1 MKENK
6 KNTKSLIIYLII
18 FAFVVAVSINAIIN
32 QESKKQEIKMQI
44 SQYEDELEKLKSEKE
59 ELIEQKEKINTDK
72 YIENVARN
80 KLDMFLPNE
89 KVYVHS
95 STRSPIEVSKEDDY
109 PLNTRYEVKSIYDKN
124 RQTYIYDLKNSDIF
138 FLVSDG
144 KDKIGENDI
153 LEAIRLAGNK
163 DIYFIR
169 WDNEQQL

>member
-6 KNTKSLIIYLII
+6 NNTKNLIIYLII

-44 SQYEDELEKLKSEKE
+44 SQYEEELKKLKSEKD

-95 STRSPIEVSKEDDY
+95 
-109 PLNTRYEVKSIYDKN
+109 
-124 RQTYIYDLKNSDIF
+124 
-138 FLVSDG
+138 
-144 KDKIGENDI
+144 
-153 LEAIRLAGNK
+153 
-163 DIYFIR
+163 R
-169 WDNEQQL
+169 W

>member
-6 KNTKSLIIYLII
+6 NNTKNLIIYLII

-44 SQYEDELEKLKSEKE
+44 SQYEEEFKKLKSEKD

-95 STRSPIEVSKEDDY
+95 
-109 PLNTRYEVKSIYDKN
+109 
-124 RQTYIYDLKNSDIF
+124 
-138 FLVSDG
+138 
-144 KDKIGENDI
+144 
-153 LEAIRLAGNK
+153 
-163 DIYFIR
+163 R
-169 WDNEQQL
+169 W

>member
-6 KNTKSLIIYLII
+6 NNTKNLIIYLII

-44 SQYEDELEKLKSEKE
+44 SQYEDELKKLKSEKD

-95 STRSPIEVSKEDDY
+95 RWQNIILDLEIIE
-109 PLNTRYEVKSIYDKN
+109 I
-124 RQTYIYDLKNSDIF
+124 
-138 FLVSDG
+138 
-144 KDKIGENDI
+144 
-153 LEAIRLAGNK
+153 
-163 DIYFIR
+163 
-169 WDNEQQL
+169 

>member
-6 KNTKSLIIYLII
+6 NNTKNLIIYLII

-44 SQYEDELEKLKSEKE
+44 SQYEDELKKLKSEKD

-72 YIENVARN
+72 YIENIARN

-95 STRSPIEVSKEDDY
+95 
-109 PLNTRYEVKSIYDKN
+109 
-124 RQTYIYDLKNSDIF
+124 
-138 FLVSDG
+138 
-144 KDKIGENDI
+144 
-153 LEAIRLAGNK
+153 
-163 DIYFIR
+163 R
-169 WDNEQQL
+169 W

>member
-6 KNTKSLIIYLII
+6 TNTKNLIIYLII

-44 SQYEDELEKLKSEKE
+44 SQYEDELKKLKSEKD

-95 STRSPIEVSKEDDY
+95 
-109 PLNTRYEVKSIYDKN
+109 
-124 RQTYIYDLKNSDIF
+124 
-138 FLVSDG
+138 
-144 KDKIGENDI
+144 
-153 LEAIRLAGNK
+153 
-163 DIYFIR
+163 R
-169 WDNEQQL
+169 W

>member
-6 KNTKSLIIYLII
+6 KNTKSLILYLII

-95 STRSPIEVSKEDDY
+95 
-109 PLNTRYEVKSIYDKN
+109 
-124 RQTYIYDLKNSDIF
+124 
-138 FLVSDG
+138 
-144 KDKIGENDI
+144 
-153 LEAIRLAGNK
+153 
-163 DIYFIR
+163 R
-169 WDNEQQL
+169 W

>member
-32 QESKKQEIKMQI
+32 QESKKQEIKMKI

-95 STRSPIEVSKEDDY
+95 
-109 PLNTRYEVKSIYDKN
+109 
-124 RQTYIYDLKNSDIF
+124 
-138 FLVSDG
+138 
-144 KDKIGENDI
+144 
-153 LEAIRLAGNK
+153 
-163 DIYFIR
+163 R
-169 WDNEQQL
+169 W

>member
-1 MKENK
+1 MEKEARDNDNIILRKMKRVKEKFRKKEKKEANNKQWIIKGKDMKENK

-95 STRSPIEVSKEDDY
+95 
-109 PLNTRYEVKSIYDKN
+109 
-124 RQTYIYDLKNSDIF
+124 
-138 FLVSDG
+138 
-144 KDKIGENDI
+144 
-153 LEAIRLAGNK
+153 
-163 DIYFIR
+163 R
-169 WDNEQQL
+169 W

>member
-44 SQYEDELEKLKSEKE
+44 SQYEDELEKQKSEKE

-72 YIENVARN
+72 YIENIARN

-95 STRSPIEVSKEDDY
+95 
-109 PLNTRYEVKSIYDKN
+109 
-124 RQTYIYDLKNSDIF
+124 
-138 FLVSDG
+138 
-144 KDKIGENDI
+144 
-153 LEAIRLAGNK
+153 
-163 DIYFIR
+163 R
-169 WDNEQQL
+169 W

>member
-1 MKENK
+1 MYKGKRMKENK
-6 KNTKSLIIYLII
+6 NNTKNLIIYLII

-44 SQYEDELEKLKSEKE
+44 SQYEDELKKLKSEKD

-95 STRSPIEVSKEDDY
+95 
-109 PLNTRYEVKSIYDKN
+109 
-124 RQTYIYDLKNSDIF
+124 
-138 FLVSDG
+138 
-144 KDKIGENDI
+144 
-153 LEAIRLAGNK
+153 
-163 DIYFIR
+163 R
-169 WDNEQQL
+169 W

>member
-6 KNTKSLIIYLII
+6 NNTKNLIIYLII

-44 SQYEDELEKLKSEKE
+44 SQYEDELKKLKSEKD

-95 STRSPIEVSKEDDY
+95 R
-109 PLNTRYEVKSIYDKN
+109 
-124 RQTYIYDLKNSDIF
+124 
-138 FLVSDG
+138 
-144 KDKIGENDI
+144 
-153 LEAIRLAGNK
+153 
-163 DIYFIR
+163 
-169 WDNEQQL
+169 

>member
-6 KNTKSLIIYLII
+6 KNTKNLIIYLII

-44 SQYEDELEKLKSEKE
+44 SQYEEELKKLKSEKD

-95 STRSPIEVSKEDDY
+95 
-109 PLNTRYEVKSIYDKN
+109 
-124 RQTYIYDLKNSDIF
+124 
-138 FLVSDG
+138 
-144 KDKIGENDI
+144 
-153 LEAIRLAGNK
+153 
-163 DIYFIR
+163 R
-169 WDNEQQL
+169 W

>member
-6 KNTKSLIIYLII
+6 NNTKNLIIYLII

-44 SQYEDELEKLKSEKE
+44 SQYEDELKKLKSEKD

-80 KLDMFLPNE
+80 KQDMFLPNE

-95 STRSPIEVSKEDDY
+95 
-109 PLNTRYEVKSIYDKN
+109 
-124 RQTYIYDLKNSDIF
+124 
-138 FLVSDG
+138 
-144 KDKIGENDI
+144 
-153 LEAIRLAGNK
+153 
-163 DIYFIR
+163 R
-169 WDNEQQL
+169 W

>member
-6 KNTKSLIIYLII
+6 NNTKNLIIYLII

-44 SQYEDELEKLKSEKE
+44 SQYEDELKKLKSEKD

-89 KVYVHS
+89 KVYV
-95 STRSPIEVSKEDDY
+95 
-109 PLNTRYEVKSIYDKN
+109 
-124 RQTYIYDLKNSDIF
+124 NS
-138 FLVSDG
+138 
-144 KDKIGENDI
+144 
-153 LEAIRLAGNK
+153 
-163 DIYFIR
+163 R
-169 WDNEQQL
+169 W

>member
-6 KNTKSLIIYLII
+6 NNTKNLIIYLII

-44 SQYEDELEKLKSEKE
+44 SQYEEELKKLKSEKD
-59 ELIEQKEKINTDK
+59 ELIEQKENINTDK

-95 STRSPIEVSKEDDY
+95 
-109 PLNTRYEVKSIYDKN
+109 
-124 RQTYIYDLKNSDIF
+124 
-138 FLVSDG
+138 
-144 KDKIGENDI
+144 
-153 LEAIRLAGNK
+153 
-163 DIYFIR
+163 R
-169 WDNEQQL
+169 W

>member
-18 FAFVVAVSINAIIN
+18 FAFGVAVSINAIIN

-95 STRSPIEVSKEDDY
+95 
-109 PLNTRYEVKSIYDKN
+109 
-124 RQTYIYDLKNSDIF
+124 
-138 FLVSDG
+138 
-144 KDKIGENDI
+144 
-153 LEAIRLAGNK
+153 
-163 DIYFIR
+163 R
-169 WDNEQQL
+169 W

>member
-6 KNTKSLIIYLII
+6 KNTKNLIIYLII

-44 SQYEDELEKLKSEKE
+44 SQYEDELKKLKSEKD

-95 STRSPIEVSKEDDY
+95 
-109 PLNTRYEVKSIYDKN
+109 
-124 RQTYIYDLKNSDIF
+124 
-138 FLVSDG
+138 
-144 KDKIGENDI
+144 
-153 LEAIRLAGNK
+153 
-163 DIYFIR
+163 R
-169 WDNEQQL
+169 W

>member
-6 KNTKSLIIYLII
+6 NNTKNLIIYLII

-44 SQYEDELEKLKSEKE
+44 SQYEDELKKLKSEKD
-59 ELIEQKEKINTDK
+59 ELIEQKENINTDK

-95 STRSPIEVSKEDDY
+95 
-109 PLNTRYEVKSIYDKN
+109 
-124 RQTYIYDLKNSDIF
+124 
-138 FLVSDG
+138 
-144 KDKIGENDI
+144 
-153 LEAIRLAGNK
+153 
-163 DIYFIR
+163 R
-169 WDNEQQL
+169 W

>member
-1 MKENK
+1 MKENN

-95 STRSPIEVSKEDDY
+95 
-109 PLNTRYEVKSIYDKN
+109 
-124 RQTYIYDLKNSDIF
+124 
-138 FLVSDG
+138 
-144 KDKIGENDI
+144 
-153 LEAIRLAGNK
+153 
-163 DIYFIR
+163 R
-169 WDNEQQL
+169 W

>member
-6 KNTKSLIIYLII
+6 NNTKNLIIYLII

-44 SQYEDELEKLKSEKE
+44 SQYEEDLKKLKSEKD

-95 STRSPIEVSKEDDY
+95 
-109 PLNTRYEVKSIYDKN
+109 
-124 RQTYIYDLKNSDIF
+124 
-138 FLVSDG
+138 
-144 KDKIGENDI
+144 
-153 LEAIRLAGNK
+153 
-163 DIYFIR
+163 R
-169 WDNEQQL
+169 W

>member
-44 SQYEDELEKLKSEKE
+44 SQYDDELEKLKSEKE

-95 STRSPIEVSKEDDY
+95 
-109 PLNTRYEVKSIYDKN
+109 
-124 RQTYIYDLKNSDIF
+124 
-138 FLVSDG
+138 
-144 KDKIGENDI
+144 
-153 LEAIRLAGNK
+153 
-163 DIYFIR
+163 R
-169 WDNEQQL
+169 W

>member
-32 QESKKQEIKMQI
+32 QEGKKQEIKMQI

-95 STRSPIEVSKEDDY
+95 
-109 PLNTRYEVKSIYDKN
+109 
-124 RQTYIYDLKNSDIF
+124 
-138 FLVSDG
+138 
-144 KDKIGENDI
+144 
-153 LEAIRLAGNK
+153 
-163 DIYFIR
+163 R
-169 WDNEQQL
+169 W

>member
-32 QESKKQEIKMQI
+32 QESKKQEIKIQI

-95 STRSPIEVSKEDDY
+95 
-109 PLNTRYEVKSIYDKN
+109 
-124 RQTYIYDLKNSDIF
+124 
-138 FLVSDG
+138 
-144 KDKIGENDI
+144 
-153 LEAIRLAGNK
+153 
-163 DIYFIR
+163 R
-169 WDNEQQL
+169 W

>member
-6 KNTKSLIIYLII
+6 NNTKNLIIYLII

-44 SQYEDELEKLKSEKE
+44 SQYEDELKKLKSEKD

-95 STRSPIEVSKEDDY
+95 
-109 PLNTRYEVKSIYDKN
+109 
-124 RQTYIYDLKNSDIF
+124 
-138 FLVSDG
+138 
-144 KDKIGENDI
+144 
-153 LEAIRLAGNK
+153 
-163 DIYFIR
+163 R
-169 WDNEQQL
+169 W

>member
-44 SQYEDELEKLKSEKE
+44 SQYEDELEKLKSEKD

-95 STRSPIEVSKEDDY
+95 
-109 PLNTRYEVKSIYDKN
+109 
-124 RQTYIYDLKNSDIF
+124 
-138 FLVSDG
+138 
-144 KDKIGENDI
+144 
-153 LEAIRLAGNK
+153 
-163 DIYFIR
+163 R
-169 WDNEQQL
+169 W

>member
-32 QESKKQEIKMQI
+32 QESKKQEIKMRI

-95 STRSPIEVSKEDDY
+95 
-109 PLNTRYEVKSIYDKN
+109 
-124 RQTYIYDLKNSDIF
+124 
-138 FLVSDG
+138 
-144 KDKIGENDI
+144 
-153 LEAIRLAGNK
+153 
-163 DIYFIR
+163 R
-169 WDNEQQL
+169 W